1 MQHNQAFALAPLSS
15 KDVKDY
21 SSAISIYIHMNT
33 TDLIQQLSEQ
43 LNISKAEARRM
54 LQQELSALG
63 QQLTEGKHV
72 IIRGF
77 GTLGLR
83 NIRPSKTNP
92 NPGQTVFFR
101 ASQKLRAI
109 IRPWKP

>member
-1 MQHNQAFALAPLSS
+1 
-15 KDVKDY
+15 
-21 SSAISIYIHMNT
+21 MNT
-33 TDLIQQLSEQ
+33 TDLIMQLSEQ
-43 LNISKAEARRM
+43 LGISRAEARRM
-54 LQQELSALG
+54 LQQELSALSL
-63 QQLTEGKHV
+63 QLSEGKNV

-83 NIRPSKTNP
+83 NVRPGKNKQ

-109 IRPWKP
+109 VRPWRP

>member
-1 MQHNQAFALAPLSS
+1 
-15 KDVKDY
+15 
-21 SSAISIYIHMNT
+21 MNT
-33 TDLIQQLSEQ
+33 TDLITQLSEQ

-63 QQLTEGKHV
+63 QQLAEGKHV

-83 NIRPSKTNP
+83 NVRASKANP
-92 NPGQTVFFR
+92 DPGQTVFFK
-101 ASQKLRAI
+101 ASQKLKAI